1 MRCEV
6 ASLIT
11 ALTEGNGENEDSLE
25 ANFSAPGWVEPGTYA
40 GREERSG
47 RIILHSVVGG
57 MDGAADRGV
66 CGGRA
71 DGMWLGQMGERIG
84 DCAGFW
90 GRWAG
95 CVG

>member
-1 MRCEV
+1 MRFEV

-11 ALTEGNGENEDSLE
+11 ALTEGNGDSEDSLE

-57 MDGAADRGV
+57 MDRPADRGV
-66 CGGRA
+66 RGGRA
-71 DGMWLGQMGERIG
+71 DEMWLGQMGGGLASVRDFGEG
-84 DCAGFW
+84 GQ
-90 GRWAG
+90 
-95 CVG
+95 VV